1 MKKTSF
7 YTSPSEKGKW
17 AIKCGGTLR
26 VVSVHRTQTEAWKEA
41 RRLARG
47 ARTDA
52 VLKDKNGKILTKN
65 SYKDEAI

>member
-1 MKKTSF
+1 MKKSSF
-7 YTSPSEKGKW
+7 YTSPHEKGAW
-17 AIKCGGTLR
+17 AIKRDGAFKA
-26 VVSVHRTQTEAWKEA
+26 VSVHKTQAEAWKEA

-65 SYKDEAI
+65 SYKDEVI